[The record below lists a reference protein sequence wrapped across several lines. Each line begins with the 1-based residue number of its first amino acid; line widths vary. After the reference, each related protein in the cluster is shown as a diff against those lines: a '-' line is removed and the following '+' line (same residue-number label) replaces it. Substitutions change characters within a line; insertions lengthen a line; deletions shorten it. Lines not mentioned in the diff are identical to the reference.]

1 MIYYQSWRERVSQ
14 REVDCLCVAI
24 DADVDL
30 RLHKISC
37 AFLLQAV
44 RLSPLVPVWQ
54 CWSTLFR
61 IFTNGRVVYAIRT
74 MVVLVTVWTV
84 AFFFTNLLQCFPIS
98 VNWTG
103 WGAAVDS
110 CINTNEM
117 FLAQAWSDV
126 ITDGNRP
133 TAARARQDSN
143 KLNSNDSLFTYS
155 MRTLI
160 LVLPSSNR

>member
-1 MIYYQSWRERVSQ
+1 
-14 REVDCLCVAI
+14 
-24 DADVDL
+24 
-30 RLHKISC
+30 
-37 AFLLQAV
+37 
-44 RLSPLVPVWQ
+44 
-54 CWSTLFR
+54 
-61 IFTNGRVVYAIRT
+61 